1 MDRNLGNEGVAV
13 DEFQE
18 AIKMLDRLTLKPEEV
33 SLEQRVRF
41 FQMVAHLFVLL
52 ECMSKLIKI
61 FPYAAPFNFG
71 ISQES
76 SF

>member
-1 MDRNLGNEGVAV
+1 MDRNLGNEDVAV

-18 AIKMLDRLTLKPEEV
+18 AIKLLDSLTLKPEEV
-33 SLEQRVRF
+33 GLEQRVRI
-41 FQMVAHLFVLL
+41 FQLAVQSHILSVYL
-52 ECMSKLIKI
+52 EKLII
-61 FPYAAPFNFG
+61 MFAHAAPFSVG

>member
-52 ECMSKLIKI
+52 SKLIKI

-71 ISQES
+71 ISEES